1 MFVRFQRLI
10 KKAATTIEYGV
21 VAAGIGLAIITIV
34 DRLGTML
41 PQ

>member
-1 MFVRFQRLI
+1 MFVRFRRLI
-10 KKAATTIEYGV
+10 KKASTTIEYGV

-34 DRLGTML
+34 DRLDTTL